1 MTFNFCHKKKASF
14 VIIVG
19 LYFLY
24 SPGLI
29 NAQTELTIENQTY
42 TNSDETWLGV
52 NVPRSEPTRFIFR
65 NNTITSSNLYGYQ
78 LQAGD
83 EVTNEYNN
91 NLDGAL
97 ITGNKIIW
105 QGTNMQIITH
115 SIFTGHNSNVV
126 IKYNYLDHAP
136 MGIIRKSTSNM
147 SNTGGGIAYN
157 IVKGGAVA
165 VVVKGMSNVNVFNNT
180 FYSDRTTS
188 QTWRPLLHIYTNVDD
203 GGYSVA
209 HGTQIFNNIFYT
221 KYQTY
226 AITIDDNESLN
237 GLKCDYNVYW
247 CETGTP
253 RFVVNGQV
261 LSFTQWQALG
271 FDLHSHVFNP
281 EFKDLINFVP
291 GSRLDLGI
299 SLGQEWDAG
308 LSTTAQWGSGD
319 PQLATQDET
328 WQVGAVLYGE
338 HINNQKNEIYV
349 TPNPARNYLTIYNL
363 DLTLGSHTIRLY
375 DLAGK
380 LRYETQIGQGDNNQI
395 YFDLESGIFIIQILF
410 NGSKKF
416 AERIIV
422 IK

>member
-1 MTFNFCHKKKASF
+1 
-14 VIIVG
+14 
-19 LYFLY
+19 
-24 SPGLI
+24 
-29 NAQTELTIENQTY
+29 
-42 TNSDETWLGV
+42 
-52 NVPRSEPTRFIFR
+52 
-65 NNTITSSNLYGYQ
+65 
-78 LQAGD
+78 
-83 EVTNEYNN
+83 
-91 NLDGAL
+91 
-97 ITGNKIIW
+97 
-105 QGTNMQIITH
+105 
-115 SIFTGHNSNVV
+115 
-126 IKYNYLDHAP
+126 
-136 MGIIRKSTSNM
+136 M

-349 TPNPARNYLTIYNL
+349 TPNPARNYLTIFNL

-395 YFDLESGIFIIQILF
+395 YFDLESGIFIVQILF